1 MNQDNAFEDA
11 LKFPNVL
18 QEFHTSSEKPTIL
31 GIRENVFTGT
41 CVCARARM
49 CVFLCLCVCVR
60 VRVGVCVWVWV
71 CVRVSMQVGE
81 WGGHLGHSRD
91 PSSQAR

>member
-18 QEFHTSSEKPTIL
+18 QEFDTSSEKPTIL

-41 CVCARARM
+41 
-49 CVFLCLCVCVR
+49 
-60 VRVGVCVWVWV
+60 
-71 CVRVSMQVGE
+71 
-81 WGGHLGHSRD
+81 
-91 PSSQAR
+91 

>member
-1 MNQDNAFEDA
+1 MNQGNAFEDA

-41 CVCARARM
+41 CVCVRAHVR
-49 CVFLCLCVCVR
+49 VFVSVCLCACACGCVCV
-60 VRVGVCVWVWV
+60 CL
-71 CVRVSMQVGE
+71 C
-81 WGGHLGHSRD
+81 D
-91 PSSQAR
+91 

>member
-1 MNQDNAFEDA
+1 MIDMNQDNAFEDA

-41 CVCARARM
+41 CVCVRAHVR
-49 CVFLCLCVCVR
+49 VFVSVCLCACACGCVCV
-60 VRVGVCVWVWV
+60 CL
-71 CVRVSMQVGE
+71 CE
-81 WGGHLGHSRD
+81 
-91 PSSQAR
+91 